1 MLFFVIQ
8 QIILSLILIAI
19 VHYIYEFFK
28 NNLTE
33 PKIKD
38 LVNKPKEKYAQIYN
52 SVTATNNEHASKNM
66 KNELQDY
73 LKELSEKSNE
83 HSEPA
88 CLLPEQTDN
97 LFNNNYE
104 TL

>member
-1 MLFFVIQ
+1 MLWFVIQ
-8 QIILSLILIAI
+8 QLLLSLILIAI

-38 LVNKPKEKYAQIYN
+38 LVNKPKVKYEQIY
-52 SVTATNNEHASKNM
+52 KNVSSDIQPESSSDM
-66 KNELQDY
+66 KVELQNY
-73 LKELSEKSNE
+73 IQELSK
-83 HSEPA
+83 
-88 CLLPEQTDN
+88 DN
-97 LFNNNYE
+97 KNDTPDGVVTGDKFFDNNYQ

>member
-1 MLFFVIQ
+1 MVCIQ
-8 QIILSLILIAI
+8 QLLLSLILIAI

-38 LVNKPKEKYAQIYN
+38 LVNKPKVKYEQIYKN
-52 SVTATNNEHASKNM
+52 VSSDIQSEPSSNM
-66 KNELQDY
+66 KEELQNY
-73 LKELSEKSNE
+73 LQELSK
-83 HSEPA
+83 
-88 CLLPEQTDN
+88 DN
-97 LFNNNYE
+97 KNDAPDGVVTGDKLFDNNYQ

>member
-1 MLFFVIQ
+1 MLWFVIQ
-8 QIILSLILIAI
+8 QLLLSLILIAI

-38 LVNKPKEKYAQIYN
+38 LVNKPKVKYEQIY
-52 SVTATNNEHASKNM
+52 KNVSSNMQPESSSDM
-66 KNELQDY
+66 KVELQNY
-73 LKELSEKSNE
+73 LQELSK
-83 HSEPA
+83 
-88 CLLPEQTDN
+88 DN
-97 LFNNNYE
+97 KNDAPDGVVTGDKLFDNNYQ

>member
-1 MLFFVIQ
+1 MLWFVIQ
-8 QIILSLILIAI
+8 QLLLSLILIAI

-38 LVNKPKEKYAQIYN
+38 LVNKPKVKYEQIY
-52 SVTATNNEHASKNM
+52 KNVSSNIQPESSADM
-66 KNELQDY
+66 KVELQNY
-73 LKELSEKSNE
+73 IQELSK
-83 HSEPA
+83 
-88 CLLPEQTDN
+88 DN
-97 LFNNNYE
+97 KNDAPDGLVTGDKFFGNNYQ

>member
-1 MLFFVIQ
+1 MLWFVIQ
-8 QIILSLILIAI
+8 QLLLSLILIAI

-38 LVNKPKEKYAQIYN
+38 LVNKPKVKYEQIY
-52 SVTATNNEHASKNM
+52 KNVSSNIQPESSSDM
-66 KNELQDY
+66 KVELQNY
-73 LKELSEKSNE
+73 IQELSK
-83 HSEPA
+83 
-88 CLLPEQTDN
+88 DN
-97 LFNNNYE
+97 KNDAHDGVVTGDKFFDNNYQ

>member
-1 MLFFVIQ
+1 MLWFVIQ
-8 QIILSLILIAI
+8 QLLLSLILIAI

-38 LVNKPKEKYAQIYN
+38 LVNKPKVKYEQIY
-52 SVTATNNEHASKNM
+52 KNVSSNIQPESPSDM
-66 KNELQDY
+66 KVELQNY
-73 LKELSEKSNE
+73 LQELSK
-83 HSEPA
+83 
-88 CLLPEQTDN
+88 DN
-97 LFNNNYE
+97 KNDTLDGVVTGDNFFDNNYQ

>member
-1 MLFFVIQ
+1 MLWFVIQ
-8 QIILSLILIAI
+8 QLLLSLILIAI

-38 LVNKPKEKYAQIYN
+38 LVNKPKVKYEQIYKN
-52 SVTATNNEHASKNM
+52 VSSDIQSEPSSNM
-66 KNELQDY
+66 KEELQNY
-73 LKELSEKSNE
+73 LQELSK
-83 HSEPA
+83 
-88 CLLPEQTDN
+88 DN
-97 LFNNNYE
+97 KNDAPDGVVTGDKLFDNNYQ

>member
-1 MLFFVIQ
+1 
-8 QIILSLILIAI
+8 

-38 LVNKPKEKYAQIYN
+38 LVNKPKVKYEQIY
-52 SVTATNNEHASKNM
+52 KNVSSNIQPESPSDM
-66 KNELQDY
+66 KVELQNY
-73 LKELSEKSNE
+73 LQELSK
-83 HSEPA
+83 
-88 CLLPEQTDN
+88 DN
-97 LFNNNYE
+97 KNDTLDGVVTGDNFFDNNYQ

>member
-1 MLFFVIQ
+1 MLWFVIQ
-8 QIILSLILIAI
+8 QLLLSLILIAI

-38 LVNKPKEKYAQIYN
+38 LVNKPKVKYEQIY
-52 SVTATNNEHASKNM
+52 KNVSSNIQPESSSDM
-66 KNELQDY
+66 KVELQNY
-73 LKELSEKSNE
+73 IQELSKETKGNAPGGVVSGN
-83 HSEPA
+83 
-88 CLLPEQTDN
+88 N
-97 LFNNNYE
+97 LFDNNYQ

>member
-1 MLFFVIQ
+1 MLWFVIQ
-8 QIILSLILIAI
+8 QLLLSLILIAI

-38 LVNKPKEKYAQIYN
+38 LVNKPKVKYEQIYKN
-52 SVTATNNEHASKNM
+52 VSSDIQSEPSSNM
-66 KNELQDY
+66 KEELQNY
-73 LKELSEKSNE
+73 LQELSK
-83 HSEPA
+83 
-88 CLLPEQTDN
+88 DN
-97 LFNNNYE
+97 KNDTPDGVVTGDKFFDNNYQ